1 VLFGCEKSKK
11 KKIQDGFIVTS
22 DLPGWKKCFENL
34 VI

>member
-1 VLFGCEKSKK
+1 VLFGCEKSK